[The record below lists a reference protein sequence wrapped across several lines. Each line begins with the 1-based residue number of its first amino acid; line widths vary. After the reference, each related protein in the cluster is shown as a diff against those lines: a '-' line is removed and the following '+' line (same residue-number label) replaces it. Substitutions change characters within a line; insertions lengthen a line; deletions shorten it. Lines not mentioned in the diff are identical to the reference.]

1 MVRGEKDVSKNQVAK
16 IDEKTTWMEL
26 VKQAE
31 KGDTNALKA
40 IRAEYPGVLDEVG
53 DLAHQAELSLIRL
66 AAGENEL
73 LRESLQ
79 RKTDTLR
86 AELAGSGASPLE
98 KLLIQRVVTCWLWCA
113 YFDALYAQG
122 LRDMTR
128 EWSEFHQRRQNYAHK
143 RYLAAVKSLA
153 TVRRLQVPALQV
165 NIAQEQVNVVK

>member
-1 MVRGEKDVSKNQVAK
+1 MANGGGSGGKTQVMKADK
-16 IDEKTTWMEL
+16 QTPLMEL

-79 RKTDTLR
+79 CKTDALR
-86 AELAGSGASPLE
+86 AELAGAGASPLE

-128 EWSEFHQRRQNYAHK
+128 EWSEFHQR
-143 RYLAAVKSLA
+143 
-153 TVRRLQVPALQV
+153 
-165 NIAQEQVNVVK
+165 